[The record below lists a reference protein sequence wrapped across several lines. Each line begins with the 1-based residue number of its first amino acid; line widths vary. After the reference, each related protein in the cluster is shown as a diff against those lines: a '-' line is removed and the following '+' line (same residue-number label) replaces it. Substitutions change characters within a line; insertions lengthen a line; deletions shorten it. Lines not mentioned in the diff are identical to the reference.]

1 MEPQELGKAATI
13 QALRITEGISNR
25 QLAQVL
31 RSAGVDAEKIV
42 LSMLDKPGIGAATRR
57 AQLTIAQQQLRTLS
71 SKLWNTVG
79 DATRQGMF
87 EAARLAMDHSYDL
100 DALTGMPVAA
110 ILGYA
115 EGMDRDAI
123 KAAQTIVTRH
133 SFGFQLSERVYMNDV
148 ATVNRVG
155 RIIDESLAMG
165 RSAKEI
171 AAEVRGFISPDTPGG
186 VSYAA
191 MRLARTEINN
201 AYHDTVKEKMK
212 KRPWVEGIDWNL
224 SGSHPRH
231 DICDE
236 YAEKSPWDKAEVP
249 SKPHP
254 QCLCYITAAL
264 PSNEKFIDNLFEGKY
279 NGWLKEQGLHHEFGV
294 DDLGKWAAMASTPQ
308 LDDLVR
314 KMKGEGA
321 SWKAIAK
328 VAKEQGL
335 VDVENPA
342 RIKRIAEKLDAGDV
356 VKKKPVVEAPT
367 KAPEIPDSLPQW
379 KPRMTPPEIEIWS
392 KGSYYGDQTL
402 YHFTTKADVV
412 ESIGKE
418 GFRVSDGIYG
428 KGIYLTP
435 ERSGEGLGLGFSSV
449 RVPVATRLMNPLEVD
464 GFPGLN
470 KWMKAYGGDLE
481 PREALLKRGYD
492 GLIAHQTDGPDYIL
506 AFTREQLVL
515 VDEVKPSYADLLKKV
530 ADTGGTGLSKQESD
544 WLMKYVSEQV
554 AKSNEFTKVLKDK
567 GWDTDL
573 IGDFSDIPTKRI
585 ENAVRL
591 VDESLDDFFDNFD
604 FPGLDLT
611 DRPKVQFYSNGIPGL
626 PKAKQVRAA
635 FNSTNNTLAID
646 LRSTAWDSLAGDL
659 GSWTSTS
666 SPFHTVR
673 HELGHWLN
681 VKKIG
686 LERAHEYQ
694 KWAPGQK
701 KDLYGFFPSE
711 YASYSPEEFMAE
723 VFAALCE
730 SGEQGLDEVVM
741 GFYRHLG
748 GVVPKRRAATKASEV
763 IEDAQKLRKLSD
775 VDDPDLLDEIAEMT
789 FCESKK
795 YDTLDGAIHNVRE
808 FYHVDLTPE
817 EAIKLRH
824 RLFEKDPDLGP
835 YKPFP
840 GEKKF
845 LGKNGW
851 KYLVDEDEKKLA
863 KIRRAKARKLEA
875 ANKITKEDINLL
887 NIKVKAGIHDTKQL
901 ADAIGRPELES
912 VMKDWLKYRHP
923 DVFDKLSKQVVEEV
937 IEEAPK
943 LKPQFMGKVIDADSD
958 HLDWLIETKGMK
970 QPEDL
975 LKYLGWEKKYS
986 VEDMNEWFKWHHPE
1000 LWESSVKP
1008 VTPVKVIG
1016 HKVKLKKNQQLTPQ
1030 QKGNLG
1036 WAWNNENKH
1045 DLQDLLDYIIS
1056 QKADAPNP
1064 DAFNLDNIYRW
1075 VMDEH
1080 PTYKNHPDV
1089 IKHTNE
1095 LSEGVL
1101 SEYAPI
1107 VKGDIPD
1114 AVINASTSVQ
1124 KTIGFDDID
1133 TLEAHWFTK
1142 DQVVAMD
1149 QAILTNKPS
1158 GPKSLASLINKT
1170 GQSKFPDGP
1179 SAQEVIKKWMMR
1191 KFPEHYEKVV
1201 GELPDEYWLT
1211 MTKDEAK
1218 AWLIRGNKQGFHA
1231 VDQFWDVYQ
1240 KGGDLVMGEDFMD
1253 PIEWVWTKAGQY
1265 SGMGLKQK
1273 RAMYRYLGVEIDDL
1287 SKIKLDLDVPEPT
1300 VKIDLTPPEP
1310 KPEPPKPVEVP
1321 EVPKKV
1327 DKGKKIDDVF
1337 EEVDALEV
1345 KLPSGAMP
1353 KDPVLLPDGGYKW
1366 SYKWKISH
1374 NYSHYT
1380 QGKYQGQTQKEFI
1393 KLHPWENLDVDNPQV
1408 QLLDKY
1414 WVEVAHDIDDCIA
1427 ANQKF
1432 ESFVAKWFGGKGF
1445 DDLGADEIKM
1455 IRTAWVRRLKEI
1467 KAEKRKAA
1475 RAARGKGKAP
1485 AEKPEIDPT
1494 KVDLIKGVDDDIK
1507 KLLDEYYKT
1516 EAPGNFDSYYAL
1528 KYLRNR
1534 GIDVDDSYLRR
1545 RQVDVYKKWMDDQQE
1560 LFKAWARKNADLT
1573 PDTFSIKAPPRGNQT
1588 KAKRWFKEGNP
1599 TAVDAKK
1606 SIQKALH
1613 DEVYGK
1619 MPAADV
1625 VKFYEDI
1632 IGELKKAKGIYHN
1645 VSHGV
1650 DDGVKFSEVMGNND
1664 YCMVINS
1671 VSGEMVHKGPKDLRE
1686 MLGDL
1691 LHGRTLDDALEE
1703 YSRRHYNIK
1712 LVPMDRIDEINE
1724 AIGMQLSRDC
1734 VATWAATSSNNHPLS
1749 LLVQRAVAKEFDLS
1763 TVERLSTVSDE
1774 AKAALDA
1781 LWDLHEAEI
1790 RRFVRGM
1797 YDHTQR
1803 ELEEAGVEY
1812 VELWRGMNLHG
1823 PEWNDITP
1831 TGTIKDRLPLQPC
1844 SSFSLSKSVA
1854 RRFGKHLTKV
1864 TVPRSR
1870 VLGTARTGFGCLNE
1884 QEWVILDTEGN
1895 VMMFH

>member
-1 MEPQELGKAATI
+1 
-13 QALRITEGISNR
+13 
-25 QLAQVL
+25 
-31 RSAGVDAEKIV
+31 
-42 LSMLDKPGIGAATRR
+42 
-57 AQLTIAQQQLRTLS
+57 
-71 SKLWNTVG
+71 
-79 DATRQGMF
+79 MF

-224 SGSHPRH
+224 SGSHPCH

-795 YDTLDGAIHNVRE
+795 YDTLDGAIHNVRDI
-808 FYHVDLTPE
+808 YHVDLTPE

-863 KIRRAKARKLEA
+863 KIRRTKARKLEK
-875 ANKITKEDINLL
+875 ANFTPDELQTLTTNVKVGVYKPKDLATLL
-887 NIKVKAGIHDTKQL
+887 NK
-901 ADAIGRPELES
+901 PELES
-912 VMKDWLKYRHP
+912 VLKDWLKYRHP
-923 DVFDKLSKQVVEEV
+923 DLFDKLEDVVEEV
-937 IEEAPK
+937 VE
-943 LKPQFMGKVIDADSD
+943 KVP
-958 HLDWLIETKGMK
+958 G
-970 QPEDL
+970 P
-975 LKYLGWEKKYS
+975 
-986 VEDMNEWFKWHHPE
+986 
-1000 LWESSVKP
+1000 
-1008 VTPVKVIG
+1008 
-1016 HKVKLKKNQQLTPQ
+1016 VKLKLTSKPVVKAEVKIEKPNVFTPMLEDTLKSYTQLYHLEDNPHELFLKVKAIYKLGKNKYDYTEQDVDDWLTWFQQGPTLAKGKKALELTPN
-1030 QKGNLG
+1030 QKNSLG
-1036 WAWNNENKH
+1036 WAWNNEGKR
-1045 DLQDLLDYIIS
+1045 DLQELLDVLPTEKIS
-1056 QKADAPNP
+1056 NP
-1064 DAFNLDNIYRW
+1064 DALNLDNIYRW
-1075 VMDEH
+1075 VMEEH

-1089 IKHTNE
+1089 IKHSND
-1095 LSEGVL
+1095 LSEAVL

-1253 PIEWVWTKAGQY
+1253 PIEWVWTKAGHY

-1300 VKIDLTPPEP
+1300 VKIDLTPPKP

-1366 SYKWKISH
+1366 SYKWKISNQYQH
-1374 NYSHYT
+1374 LT
-1380 QGKYQGQTQKEFI
+1380 QGKYLGQTQKEFI
-1393 KLHPWENLDVDNPQV
+1393 KNNPWDALDQLNDQV

-1432 ESFVAKWFGGKGF
+1432 ESFVAKWFRGKSI
-1445 DDLGADEIKM
+1445 DELDASEVKM
-1455 IRTAWVRRLKEI
+1455 IRAAWVRRLKEI

-1494 KVDLIKGVDDDIK
+1494 KVDVIEGVEPELK
-1507 KLLDEYYKT
+1507 KLLDDYYKT
-1516 EAPGNFDSYYAL
+1516 EMTKAESGGNFDQYYVR
-1528 KYLRNR
+1528 KYLKDH
-1534 GIDVDDSYLRR
+1534 GMSGDYEQA
-1545 RQVDVYKKWMDDQQE
+1545 RQVTIYQNWIQE
-1560 LFKAWARKNADLT
+1560 QDTKFKAWARKNADLT

-1613 DEVYGK
+1613 DRAYSSL
-1619 MPAADV
+1619 PAQDV
-1625 VKFYEDI
+1625 VKFYDDI
-1632 IGELKKAKGIYHN
+1632 LRELKKAKGIYHN

-1650 DDGVKFSEVMGNND
+1650 PDDYVGFGDVMGNSD
-1664 YCMVINS
+1664 YCMVVNS
-1671 VSGEMVHKGPKDLRE
+1671 VSGDLVHKVPKDLRE

-1691 LHGRTLDDALEE
+1691 LDGRSLDDALEE
-1703 YSRRHYNIK
+1703 FSKRHYNTK
-1712 LVPMDRIDEINE
+1712 LVPMDRLDEVNE
-1724 AIGMQLSRDC
+1724 AIGMQLSRDS
-1734 VATWAATSSNNHPLS
+1734 VATWAATSSDNHPLS
-1749 LLVQRAVAKEFDLS
+1749 LLMQRAVAREFGLN
-1763 TVERLSTVSDE
+1763 TVERLNTVSDE

-1781 LWDLHEAEI
+1781 LWELHEKEA
-1790 RRFVRGM
+1790 RAFVRAM
-1797 YDHTQR
+1797 WQHTQD

-1823 PEWNDITP
+1823 EEWLDITP
-1831 TGTIKDRLPLQPC
+1831 TGTIKDRLPLQPA

-1854 RRFGKHLTKV
+1854 RRFGKTLTKV

-1895 VMMFH
+1895 VMMFR